1 MGANGG
7 RGPRAAWHF
16 GGGRAGDFEGSK
28 VPSSAQRP
36 LLGLHSEGRAHPTT
50 AFCFQS

>member
-7 RGPRAAWHF
+7 RGPQAARCF
-16 GGGRAGDFEGSK
+16 GGGRAGGFEGSK
-28 VPSSAQRP
+28 VPYSAQRP
-36 LLGLHSEGRAHPTT
+36 LLGPHSEGRAHPTM